1 MARIASTQ
9 FNIRIAENTGS
20 AILNPITKKSDIKLI
35 MAVYIPAPNFTPPIG
50 ITLYV
55 STIAATRY

>member
-1 MARIASTQ
+1 MAVRKKKIE
-9 FNIRIAENTGS
+9 FYKV
-20 AILNPITKKSDIKLI
+20 ILKTLDDKKSDIKLI